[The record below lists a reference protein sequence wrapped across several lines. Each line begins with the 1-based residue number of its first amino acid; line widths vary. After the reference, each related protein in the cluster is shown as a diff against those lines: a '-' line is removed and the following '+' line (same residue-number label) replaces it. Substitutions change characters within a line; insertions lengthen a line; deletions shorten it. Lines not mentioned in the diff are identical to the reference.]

1 MAATKARRM
10 LIANKDCTHSLTI
23 ELARS
28 SFFSQF
34 ETSFQRFRNDTLAR
48 NIPEK
53 AFKPSD
59 IFTSLLLGRLKL
71 ESLQRREQFA
81 EVLHSLDY
89 SKLIGPAP
97 ESAQS
102 SSIAR
107 ENIDTARS
115 LSHVAPL
122 RINISGLTTDF
133 PDPSVTRKLWVGAVD
148 PTGRLHPFLRSLIA
162 VFTMAGFP
170 ILKPFVETRMII
182 VNLYVV
188 IWDKPCPFVVLPNGR
203 RYYKRDSPLPRFD
216 ARDLLKKYENEIWAK
231 DVRLERL
238 GLRGVGATE
247 RNPDGKKVFKDA
259 PEVDSVA
266 LP

>member
-1 MAATKARRM
+1 MAATNVRRYLM
-10 LIANKDCTHSLTI
+10 ANKDFTHTLTI

-34 ETSFQRFRNDTLAR
+34 GTSFQRFRNDTLAR

-53 AFKPSD
+53 AFRPSD
-59 IFTSLLLGRLKL
+59 IFASLLLGRLKL
-71 ESLQRREQFA
+71 KSPQRREQFA
-81 EVLHSLDY
+81 KVFHSLDC

-97 ESAQS
+97 EGAQS

-122 RINISGLTTDF
+122 RINISGLTTDW
-133 PDPSVTRKLWVGAVD
+133 PDPSSTRKLWLGAVD
-148 PTGRLHPFLRSLIA
+148 PTGRLHSFSRSLIDI
-162 VFTMAGFP
+162 FTMAGFP
-170 ILKPFVETRMII
+170 ILTPSLEPGMNI
-182 VNLYVV
+182 VNSYTVN
-188 IWDKPCPFVVLPNGR
+188 WGNPNPFVVLPNGSR
-203 RYYKRDSPLPRFD
+203 RYKPDFRVPAFD

-238 GLRGVGATE
+238 GLQTVGATE
-247 RNPDGKKVFKDA
+247 RNPDGENVFKDP

>member
-1 MAATKARRM
+1 MAARKARRI
-10 LIANKDCTHSLTI
+10 LIANKDYTHSLSI

-34 ETSFQRFRNDTLAR
+34 ETSFQHFRNDALAR

-53 AFKPSD
+53 AFKPSN
-59 IFTSLLLGRLKL
+59 IFAGLLVGRLKL

-97 ESAQS
+97 ESAQP

-107 ENIDTARS
+107 GNIDTARS

-122 RINISGLTTDF
+122 RIYISGLTTDW
-133 PDPSVTRKLWVGAVD
+133 PDPSSTRKLWLGAVD
-148 PTGRLHPFLRSLIA
+148 PTGRLHSFSRSLIDI
-162 VFTMAGFP
+162 FTMAGFP
-170 ILKPFVETRMII
+170 VLTPSLEPRMNI
-182 VNLYVV
+182 VNSYSVH
-188 IWDKPCPFVVLPNGR
+188 WGKSKPFVVLPNGS
-203 RYYKRDSPLPRFD
+203 RYYKADFRVSAFD

-238 GLRGVGATE
+238 GLWGVGATE
-247 RNPDGKKVFKDA
+247 RNPDGEKVFKDQ